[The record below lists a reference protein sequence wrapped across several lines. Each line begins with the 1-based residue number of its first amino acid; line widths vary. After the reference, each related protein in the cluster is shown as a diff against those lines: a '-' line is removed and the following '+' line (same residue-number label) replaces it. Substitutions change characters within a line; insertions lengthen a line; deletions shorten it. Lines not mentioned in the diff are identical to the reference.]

1 MVVVDFCSKKGI
13 NLFVMNYRN
22 PRFISERVQPPAGAS
37 IWLLGAG
44 HLFGNGG
51 TRFVFSPVHRVGPHL
66 ILSGSGTVRCFG
78 QEHRLSAGHMF
89 WLLPGFHYEY
99 FEDPD
104 NPWQYVWL
112 HLEGE
117 GAVDFAA
124 GCGFGEN
131 AAVRAMGNADELAQ
145 VMFGLRDALAPP
157 EANPYQVIAML
168 FDFARAC
175 GGSPDVGDDVE
186 DAYGVLVKRACMTI
200 DSNLHVPL
208 NVTELAKVL
217 QVGRTKLFLA
227 FREKLG
233 VTPVVYL
240 RQKRVER
247 VKELLQSSD
256 RTLEDI
262 AYATGFANAKYLMK
276 TFREVEGM
284 TAGDWRKRN

>member
-1 MVVVDFCSKKGI
+1 
-13 NLFVMNYRN
+13 MNYRN

-37 IWLLGAG
+37 IWLQAAG
-44 HLFGNGG
+44 HLFGFGG
-51 TRFVFSPVHRVGPHL
+51 CRFVFAPVLHVGPHL
-66 ILSGSGTVRCFG
+66 ILAGKGTLRCLG
-78 QEHRLSAGHMF
+78 QEHRIGAGHMF

-99 FEDPD
+99 FEDPND
-104 NPWQYVWL
+104 PWQYVWL

-117 GAVDFAA
+117 GAVDFAV
-124 GCGFGEN
+124 GCGFDGN
-131 AAVRAMGNADELAQ
+131 RAVRFVENADELAGM
-145 VMFGLRDALAPP
+145 MFGLRDALAPP
-157 EANPYQVIAML
+157 EANPYQIISML

-175 GGSPDVGDDVE
+175 GGSPDVGDEEE
-186 DAYGVLVKRACMTI
+186 DAYGVLVKRASMTI
-200 DSNLHVPL
+200 DSNLHAPL

-233 VTPVVYL
+233 ITPVVYL

-247 VKELLQSSD
+247 VKELLRSSD

-262 AYATGFANAKYLMK
+262 AQATGFTNAKYLMK

-284 TAGDWRKRN
+284 TAGEWRKKLRGVVHER